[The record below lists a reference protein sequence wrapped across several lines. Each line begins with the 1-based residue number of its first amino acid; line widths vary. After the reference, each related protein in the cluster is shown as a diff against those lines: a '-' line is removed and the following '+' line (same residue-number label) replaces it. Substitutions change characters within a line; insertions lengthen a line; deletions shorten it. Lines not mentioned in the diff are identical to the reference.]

1 MFHSIRWRIAAL
13 YVPLVLISTVLVAIF
28 SANSLAIAL
37 MIGIATLL
45 AVVLAVFVARGI
57 TVPIKN
63 VIKASKSLPSG
74 DLNEA
79 VPTKSEDETGEL
91 AVTFNRMVQSL
102 KERMD
107 SLSDERSRLATALSG
122 MADGVVMT
130 DADGTV
136 LLANPAAERLFEFE
150 EDRAKGS
157 PFIEVIPDYEI
168 SELLRSCIKERVQKA
183 GQIERKSG
191 QLFLRVVATPF
202 RDDGVTGVLL
212 LFQDLTE
219 VRRLQVMKQE
229 FVGNL
234 SHELQTPLASVKA
247 IVETLADG
255 ALEDKNATQKF
266 LTAIDSEVD
275 RMVQMVREL
284 SELSR
289 IETGRDRLDIAPV
302 DLASVIDEVIAQL
315 SPQAQRKGI
324 TLARQ
329 DAPGLPAVRAD
340 KDRLQRALA
349 NLIHNAIKFTPQ
361 DGRVAVSAEASEH
374 GVTVSVADTGIGIS
388 RSDLP
393 HVFNRFFKA
402 EKSHSGE
409 GTGLGLAIAKHIVQA
424 HGGEIWVESEEGRG
438 SVFRFSLP
446 VE

>member
-1 MFHSIRWRIAAL
+1 MVHSIKWKIVVLCAL
-13 YVPLVLISTVLVAIF
+13 MVLVSTILVALF
-28 SANSLAIAL
+28 SANSITTVLI
-37 MIGIATLL
+37 IGIATLL

-63 VIKASKSLPSG
+63 IIKASRSVASG
-74 DLNEA
+74 DLDETVSTN
-79 VPTKSEDETGEL
+79 SGDETGEL
-91 AVTFNRMVQSL
+91 ALTFNRMVQSL
-102 KERMD
+102 KERD
-107 SLSDERSRLATALSG
+107 GKLSEERSRLATALSG

-130 DADGTV
+130 DAAGTI
-136 LLANPAAERLFEFE
+136 LLANPAVERLFGFE
-150 EDRAKGS
+150 EARAKGL
-157 PFIEVIPDYEI
+157 PFIEGIPDYEI
-168 SELLRSCIKERVQKA
+168 SDLLQSCIKEGVQKEE
-183 GQIERKSG
+183 QIERRSG

-202 RDDGVTGVLL
+202 RHDGVTGALL

-266 LTAIDSEVD
+266 LTSIDSELD
-275 RMVQMVREL
+275 KMVQMVREL

-289 IETGRDRLDIAPV
+289 IETGRDRLDIAS
-302 DLASVIDEVIAQL
+302 LNLIQIIDEVMGQL

-324 TLARQ
+324 TLARE
-329 DAPGLPAVRAD
+329 DAPAVPAVHAD
-340 KDRLQRALA
+340 KERIQRALA
-349 NLIHNAIKFTPQ
+349 NLIHNAVKFTPQ
-361 DGRVAVSAEASEH
+361 DGQVTVSVEAPEH
-374 GVTVSVADTGIGIS
+374 GVTVSVADTGIGIPREDIS
-388 RSDLP
+388 
-393 HVFNRFFKA
+393 HVFDRFFKA

-438 SVFRFSLP
+438 SVFSFSLP
-446 VE
+446 V